1 MTLYYSVNWNWARW
15 VSFIRHCCC
24 FHATLSSI
32 TRILFFPSP
41 CPFIKT
47 RTRNLG
53 KVFLGLFACIFTWIT
68 NVAHR
73 PLHRFCERGWE
84 SNVKSKWTTM
94 TKQVAN
100 KKSTRP
106 TEKCVYSQ
114 PTMQINFL
122 PYFFLMVKNAKPIF
136 FIYLFRKSFGMVF
149 VFSRIALHQ
158 SGKYY
163 HSVNSNCWQE
173 TNREIWSHDIA
184 MSGDRHR
191 DCV

>member
-68 NVAHR
+68 NVADR

-122 PYFFLMVKNAKPIF
+122 PYFFFFDGQKCKTNFFYIF
-136 FIYLFRKSFGMVF
+136 ISKIV
-149 VFSRIALHQ
+149 LH
-158 SGKYY
+158 G
-163 HSVNSNCWQE
+163 V
-173 TNREIWSHDIA
+173 
-184 MSGDRHR
+184 
-191 DCV
+191 CV